1 MARTRRRRPTQ
12 PPPTRLVLDSGA
24 VIALSRND
32 VRARAVLAAAWEAEA
47 EVFIPSVVLA
57 ETVRGSTPP
66 ALVNRVVRAVG
77 EICVADEA
85 TGRLAGC
92 LLGSAESTSS
102 VDALVVANAIGL
114 GGGVILTGV
123 PQDLG
128 ALAGEHP
135 AVEIHAL

>member
-1 MARTRRRRPTQ
+1 MARTRRPSQT
-12 PPPTRLVLDSGA
+12 PPTRLILDGGA

-32 VRARAVLAAAWEAEA
+32 VRARAVLAAAWEAGA

-57 ETVRGSTPP
+57 ETVRGLAPD
-66 ALVNRVVRAVG
+66 ARVNRVIRAVG

-102 VDALVVANAIGL
+102 IDALVVANAIGL
-114 GGGVILTGV
+114 GGGLILTGD
-123 PQDLG
+123 PQDLR

-135 AVEIHAL
+135 TVEIRAL